1 MRKSTVLLSSIIL
14 IIGSVFLLEQN
25 KKMKYT
31 DIEKESSTSTSIIS
45 ENKVIIDDNQKK
57 NNVLFFFTG
66 DAVLKHLYT
75 TIDEMNESD
84 AVDNIIKGIITDI
97 DYIYADGLAS
107 SILTVNVLDSYK
119 GSTTKEIKVY
129 EDGGYVKVKDMI
141 DEFNNKGMD
150 LEKDL
155 SKEQIENGLVDMK
168 IFNAPHSEEGQ
179 QVILYLNK
187 NKHNNFIDN
196 SYSIISSVF
205 GKFTLDENTG
215 QYKRLSNA
223 DIPNFEDSISKEKM
237 EEKFK

>member
-1 MRKSTVLLSSIIL
+1 MNKNTVLLSSIIL
-14 IIGSVFLLEQN
+14 IIGSVFLLEQS
-25 KKMKYT
+25 KKTKYI
-31 DIEKESSTSTSIIS
+31 DVEKESSTSTSIIS
-45 ENKVIIDDNQKK
+45 ENEVTDDNQKK

-84 AVDNIIKGIITDI
+84 AVENIIKGIITDI
-97 DYIYADGLAS
+97 DYIYTDGLAS

-141 DEFNNKGMD
+141 DEFNRKGMD

-168 IFNAPHSEEGQ
+168 IFNAPHSEEDQ

-215 QYKRLSNA
+215 QYKRLSNT